1 MHCDFACL
9 LYSKLEKKLTDDELF
24 AIIGDAVEYEK
35 EFVCE
40 ALSVAL
46 IGMNSDLMS
55 SYIEF
60 CADRLLVALG
70 APKMFNAK
78 NPFDWM
84 ELISLQGK
92 TNFFV
97 RLEPQTRLATQPH
110 RRLNPTPVLPGRRN
124 ELPSTRLALL
134 LLTLCVKLATP

>member
-1 MHCDFACL
+1 M
-9 LYSKLEKKLTDDELF
+9 LYGMLEKKLTDAELH
-24 AIIGDAVEYEK
+24 AIIGEAVEYEK

-46 IGMNSDLMS
+46 IGMNKELMS
-55 SYIEF
+55 QYIEF

-70 APKMFNAK
+70 APKMFNST

-92 TNFFV
+92 TNFFEKRV
-97 RLEPQTRLATQPH
+97 AEYQKANVMSSITKNSSDDIMNMNEFSLEADF
-110 RRLNPTPVLPGRRN
+110 
-124 ELPSTRLALL
+124 
-134 LLTLCVKLATP
+134 